1 MSAYDDAVAELYQ
14 APHGSFVEERKRLAT
29 QLKAAGDKAAAS
41 KLGKLA
47 RPTISAWAVNQLW
60 WHARDAFDALFQTA
74 ARLRKGDLQAT
85 TAHREAIA
93 KLRARA
99 TRMLADAG
107 HAATEG
113 TLRKVTQTL
122 AALAASGTWGDD
134 PAGALSA
141 DRDPPGFEAIG
152 IGNLAASD
160 DEPAPTK
167 TEPAP
172 KAKPEPT
179 HKHAA
184 GDDKPSR
191 DEIAEARKRKEAAEA
206 AEREKAAAERKKL
219 EEERAR
225 IKAEKH
231 RLEAALRTAKGEM
244 AAQAREVEKLRKQLE
259 DAEDTL
265 GQAEAVAEDLQ
276 AKLDELDD

>member
-14 APHGSFVEERKRLAT
+14 APHGSFVDERKRLAG
-29 QLKAAGDKAAAS
+29 QLKASGDKAGAA
-41 KLGKLA
+41 KLGKLG

-60 WHARDAFDALFQTA
+60 WHARDAFDALFETA
-74 ARLRKGDLQAT
+74 AKLRKGDLHAT
-85 TAHREAIA
+85 GAHREAIA

-99 TRMLADAG
+99 ARMLADAG
-107 HAATEG
+107 HGATEG

-134 PAGALSA
+134 PAGAIST

-152 IGNLAASD
+152 IGNVAAD
-160 DEPAPTK
+160 DQEPVPAK
-167 TEPAP
+167 HEPRPKHEP
-172 KAKPEPT
+172 KA
-179 HKHAA
+179 KHAA
-184 GDDKPSR
+184 GDDRPSR
-191 DEIAEARKRKEAAEA
+191 DELAEARKKKDAAEA
-206 AEREKAAAERKKL
+206 AERERAAAERKKL
-219 EEERAR
+219 EEARAR

-231 RLEAALRTAKGEM
+231 RLETALRTAKGEM
-244 AAQAREVEKLRKQLE
+244 ATRAREVEKLRTQLA

-265 GQAEAVAEDLQ
+265 AQAEAVAEDLQ